1 MGVIFKV
8 FFNRF
13 VKNLI
18 VTNSTNFTTTNV
30 CNVQWYVIY
39 IFDHIGKNQAV
50 RLIVEVSFFTEI
62 NILKCKIFT
71 YFQ

>member
-30 CNVQWYVIY
+30 CNGQWYVIY